1 MAKQVY
7 RVIDSRGRVYLPKEV
22 RLALGMENG
31 SIVKLM
37 ENQGCLQLHK
47 VHLVE
52 FGDHSPEAVEA
63 YVSAAVTAMSKEKR
77 LTCTAIAITGI
88 NWSATWKTRNGASG
102 LLRRTFGS
110 VIRPSLICRA
120 IPVLSAECTMR
131 RPEWVWGGANR
142 ANAPPDRP
150 DAILN

>member
-1 MAKQVY
+1 MAKQMY
-7 RVIDSRGRVYLPKEV
+7 RVIDSRGRVYLPKEA

-63 YVSAAVTAMSKEKR
+63 YVSAAVAAMSKEKR
-77 LTCTAIAITGI
+77 LRLAA
-88 NWSATWKTRNGASG
+88 R
-102 LLRRTFGS
+102 LLDQMNQEKEET
-110 VIRPSLICRA
+110 
-120 IPVLSAECTMR
+120 
-131 RPEWVWGGANR
+131 PE
-142 ANAPPDRP
+142 
-150 DAILN
+150 